1 MSLTGLQAVLSISPP
16 PSPPSPGPR
25 RAVPA
30 VPAVPGV
37 GVVPQSEAPPVR
49 PPVRPA
55 HRDGVA
61 GSEVGDSEGG
71 EREGEAGEQEVSAAL
86 CWTRPDIDQ
95 LHTDQTGVVT
105 APPSDKE
112 NIEQI

>member
-1 MSLTGLQAVLSISPP
+1 MSLTELQTVLSI
-16 PSPPSPGPR
+16 PSLPSLGPR
-25 RAVPA
+25 RE

-95 LHTDQTGVVT
+95 LHTDQTGVAT